1 MWETVETVA
10 LEADTRT
17 VREVLV
23 EAYGEKFDNGS
34 NSYLFDVVDTSRVPR
49 ASIVISGAM
58 ANDRHGYDD
67 AVSVSNYRT
76 LEDAW
81 GHLEGF
87 HRGAYMNCDSVALEL
102 DSVAPDD
109 LLDVLEA
116 LADYPV
122 LDESLWSEVE
132 QEMIV
137 EHWESY
143 GRRDALK
150 ALATA
155 LEVDYLELSDNA
167 REAVELLTFS
177 GGDFGLDYPQF
188 IDSSA
193 VEFNTAEVV
202 QFIIEHENCVVE
214 AMHARG
220 FTVDLTNL
228 VESA

>member
-17 VREVLV
+17 VREALV
-23 EAYGEKFDNGS
+23 DGFGPDWQNWAPVS
-34 NSYLFDVVDTSRVPR
+34 VIDTSRVPR
-49 ASIVISGAM
+49 ESIVVTGAT

-76 LEDAW
+76 LEDSW
-81 GHLEGF
+81 GHLDGF
-87 HRGAYMNCDSVALEL
+87 HRGAYMNCDSIALEL
-102 DSVAPDD
+102 DSEAPED

-122 LDESLWSEVE
+122 LDECLMSEVE
-132 QEMIV
+132 QEMIE

-143 GRRDALK
+143 GRRDSLE

-155 LEVDYLELSDNA
+155 LEVDYLELSDTA
-167 REAVELLTFS
+167 REAVDLLTFS

-188 IDSSA
+188 IDVSA

>member
-1 MWETVETVA
+1 VA

-58 ANDRHGYDD
+58 ANDLHGYDD

-87 HRGAYMNCDSVALEL
+87 HRGAYMNCDSIALEL
-102 DSVAPDD
+102 DSEAPDD
-109 LLDVLEA
+109 LVDILEA
-116 LADYPV
+116 LADYPI
-122 LDESLWSEVE
+122 LDESLWSAVE
-132 QEMIV
+132 NEMIE

-143 GRRDALK
+143 GRRDSLE

-155 LEVDYLELSDNA
+155 LEVEDYLELSDNA

-193 VEFNTAEVV
+193 VEFHTEDVIE
-202 QFIIEHENCVVE
+202 FILENAGETVKSKFSPSVE
-214 AMHARG
+214 
-220 FTVDLTNL
+220 VDLTNL
-228 VESA
+228 VESV